1 MKLNFGRVA
10 SLVGSGALVT
20 LALAGSAFAQ
30 IANPIVATNLG
41 GNTLLQTIFQA
52 ITFAAVI
59 LFVILLVIG
68 GIQYLGS
75 FGNEEATTK
84 ARKLILD
91 AIVGLFIVLA
101 AGGIASLV
109 FTQLG
114 ITAPAVGGLN
124 SVVR

>member
-1 MKLNFGRVA
+1 MKLNLRRVA
-10 SLVGSGALVT
+10 SLVSSGAVVT
-20 LALAGSAFAQ
+20 LALAAPVFA
-30 IANPIVATNLG
+30 IPNAVTTNL
-41 GNTLLQTIFQA
+41 NSSNILQTIFQG
-52 ITFAAVI
+52 ITLAAVI

-114 ITAPAVGGLN
+114 ISTPGIGGIE